1 MIPCAFLRVFR
12 PLDTY
17 ADEERVR
24 WERYI
29 LAGGAPPSM
38 RPIYRDEATVMH
50 GHVGLLSSEEGDY
63 ADIRL
68 VDGRYYVCPW
78 RTRLRILAG
87 ILSLRESAPP
97 DMVDVFVPE
106 SEARRAARELARIR
120 ILAGILSLRGS
131 LRESAPPEMVDAFVP
146 ESEARRAA
154 RELARL
160 KRRDPSVGPSML
172 QSPWHVPV
180 RWFILVGEEERRL
193 TETLPGEFRLFYWTP
208 IGKAKK
214 RAERALQV
222 LRHSE
227 LAPVAELV
235 RELAQWLSAF
245 HPQSMLELDYAGVS
259 SLFSWDELDN
269 DHGGREIQEAVEAL
283 SQPGGMGRAAELYQ
297 VVANRWADAISRE
310 SMN

>member
-1 MIPCAFLRVFR
+1 
-12 PLDTY
+12 LDTY
-17 ADEERVR
+17 TDEERVR

-87 ILSLRESAPP
+87 ILSLR
-97 DMVDVFVPE
+97 
-106 SEARRAARELARIR
+106 
-120 ILAGILSLRGS
+120 GS

-193 TETLPGEFRLFYWTP
+193 IESVPGEFRLFYWTP

-222 LRHSE
+222 LRRSE
-227 LAPVAELV
+227 LAPVAQLV

-269 DHGGREIQEAVEAL
+269 DHGGQEIQEAVEAL

-297 VVANRWADAISRE
+297 LVANRWADAMSRE

>member
-1 MIPCAFLRVFR
+1 VIPCAYLRVFR

-17 ADEERVR
+17 TDEERVR

-38 RPIYRDEATVMH
+38 RPIYRDEATVMD

-78 RTRLRILAG
+78 RTRL
-87 ILSLRESAPP
+87 
-97 DMVDVFVPE
+97 
-106 SEARRAARELARIR
+106 R

-193 TETLPGEFRLFYWTP
+193 TETVPGEFRLFYWTP

-222 LRHSE
+222 LRRSE
-227 LAPVAELV
+227 LAPVAQLV
-235 RELAQWLSAF
+235 RELALWLSAF

-269 DHGGREIQEAVEAL
+269 DHGGQEIQEAVEAL

-297 VVANRWADAISRE
+297 VVANRWADAMSRE